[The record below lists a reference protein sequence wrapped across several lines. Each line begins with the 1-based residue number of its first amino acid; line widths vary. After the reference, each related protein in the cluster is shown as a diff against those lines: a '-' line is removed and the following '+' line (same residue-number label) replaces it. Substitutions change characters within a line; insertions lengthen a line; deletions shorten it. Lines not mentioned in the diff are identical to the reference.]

1 MPDLIILGSAFW
13 PFSLWNFSIY
23 KPWWFKGYVKR
34 RIELR
39 DPSYFFTDQHS
50 SQKPPCHAHI
60 ILLPVT
66 TILLSLFPKSLQVS
80 VNHLTNFLKIAT
92 FWYGAHL
99 KWGWSGWL
107 QFGWSSSIRMLSS
120 LNFWN
125 NPSMLWTGSQ
135 KVLFSFMNI
144 WYTHM
149 LSGFTIALLVIAI

>member
-1 MPDLIILGSAFW
+1 MPFDHFLCDILVFISPDG
-13 PFSLWNFSIY
+13 L
-23 KPWWFKGYVKR
+23 GYVKR

-39 DPSYFFTDQHS
+39 DPFSFFTDQHK

-60 ILLPVT
+60 ILLPM

-107 QFGWSSSIRMLSS
+107 QFGWSSSIRMLAS

-135 KVLFSFMNI
+135 KVSFFLLYEHMV
-144 WYTHM
+144 YTHVKW
-149 LSGFTIALLVIAI
+149 LHNSSAGYINIGPSIFQ